1 MIILNSFNEKVKEK
15 IKQYSNQEYLDG
27 YIKEEFLTD
36 DGDADIFIYLESKD
50 ELFDSRTR
58 GKQKELNSEIYDFIE
73 EKSSMLD
80 NDTRINFH
88 INGIELTSKEQG
100 IVKHLVKEHYA
111 IELYKSQNEYLKIK
125 NKIFKLIILGLTSFL
140 LYIFFFFATDFDFF
154 IEVFGF
160 IFSFALWEGFD
171 AMIYSLSEIKEER
184 EAITQNLLMEIEFN
198 DINIKD

>member
-1 MIILNSFNEKVKEK
+1 MNNFNEKVKEK
-15 IKQYSNQEYLDG
+15 IKQYSNQEYLNG

-58 GKQKELNSEIYDFIE
+58 GKQKELNSDIYEFIE

-80 NDTRINFH
+80 NDTKINFH

-100 IVKHLVKEHYA
+100 LVKHLFKEHYA
-111 IELYKSQNEYLKIK
+111 IELYKSQNEYLKTK
-125 NKIFKLIILGLTSFL
+125 NKIFKLIVLGLTSFL

-198 DINIKD
+198 DVNIKD

>member
-1 MIILNSFNEKVKEK
+1 MNDFNEKVKEK

-27 YIKEEFLTD
+27 YIKEEFLTE

-58 GKQKELNSEIYDFIE
+58 GKQRELNSDIYEFIE

-80 NDTRINFH
+80 NDTKINFH

-100 IVKHLVKEHYA
+100 LVKHLFKERYA

-125 NKIFKLIILGLTSFL
+125 NKIFKLIVLGLTSFL

-198 DINIKD
+198 DVNIKD

>member
-1 MIILNSFNEKVKEK
+1 MNSFNEKVKEK

-73 EKSSMLD
+73 DKSSMLD

-184 EAITQNLLMEIEFN
+184 EAITQNLLMDIEFN

>member
-1 MIILNSFNEKVKEK
+1 MNSFNEKVKEK

-36 DGDADIFIYLESKD
+36 DGDADIFIYLDSKE

-58 GKQKELNSEIYDFIE
+58 GKQKELNSEIYDFIGD
-73 EKSSMLD
+73 KSSMLD

-184 EAITQNLLMEIEFN
+184 EAITQNLLMDIEFN

>member
-1 MIILNSFNEKVKEK
+1 MNSFNEKVKEK

-27 YIKEEFLTD
+27 YIKEEFLTA

-58 GKQKELNSEIYDFIE
+58 GKQKELNSDIYEFIE

-80 NDTRINFH
+80 NDTKINFH

-100 IVKHLVKEHYA
+100 LVKHLFKEHYA
-111 IELYKSQNEYLKIK
+111 IELYKSQNEYLKTK
-125 NKIFKLIILGLTSFL
+125 NKIFKLIVLGLTSFL

-198 DINIKD
+198 DVNIKD

>member
-1 MIILNSFNEKVKEK
+1 MARCITPK
-15 IKQYSNQEYLDG
+15 
-27 YIKEEFLTD
+27 
-36 DGDADIFIYLESKD
+36 
-50 ELFDSRTR
+50 RCC
-58 GKQKELNSEIYDFIE
+58 
-73 EKSSMLD
+73 SSVITKPKLLY
-80 NDTRINFH
+80 
-88 INGIELTSKEQG
+88 LTSSLIKACVP
-100 IVKHLVKEHYA
+100 IA
-111 IELYKSQNEYLKIK
+111 ISISPSSKP
-125 NKIFKLIILGLTSFL
+125 

>member
-1 MIILNSFNEKVKEK
+1 
-15 IKQYSNQEYLDG
+15 
-27 YIKEEFLTD
+27 
-36 DGDADIFIYLESKD
+36 
-50 ELFDSRTR
+50 
-58 GKQKELNSEIYDFIE
+58 
-73 EKSSMLD
+73 MLD
-80 NDTRINFH
+80 NDTKINFH

-100 IVKHLVKEHYA
+100 LVKHLFKEHYA

-125 NKIFKLIILGLTSFL
+125 NKIFKLIVLGLTSFL

-198 DINIKD
+198 DVNIKD

>member
-1 MIILNSFNEKVKEK
+1 MNDFNEKVKEK
-15 IKQYSNQEYLDG
+15 IKQYSNQEYLNG

-58 GKQKELNSEIYDFIE
+58 GKQKELNSDIYEFIE

-80 NDTRINFH
+80 NDTKINFH

-100 IVKHLVKEHYA
+100 LVKHLFKEHYA

-125 NKIFKLIILGLTSFL
+125 NKIFKLIVLGLTSFL

>member
-1 MIILNSFNEKVKEK
+1 MNSFNEKVKEK

-73 EKSSMLD
+73 DKSSMLD

-111 IELYKSQNEYLKIK
+111 IELYKSQNEYLKTK
-125 NKIFKLIILGLTSFL
+125 NKIFK
-140 LYIFFFFATDFDFF
+140 
-154 IEVFGF
+154 
-160 IFSFALWEGFD
+160 
-171 AMIYSLSEIKEER
+171 
-184 EAITQNLLMEIEFN
+184 
-198 DINIKD
+198 

>member
-1 MIILNSFNEKVKEK
+1 MNDFNEKVKEK
-15 IKQYSNQEYLDG
+15 IKQYSNQEYLNG
-27 YIKEEFLTD
+27 YIKEEFLTE

-58 GKQKELNSEIYDFIE
+58 GKQKELNSDIYDFIE
-73 EKSSMLD
+73 DKSSMLD

-125 NKIFKLIILGLTSFL
+125 NKIFKLIVLGLTSFL

>member
-1 MIILNSFNEKVKEK
+1 MNSFNEKVKEK

-36 DGDADIFIYLESKD
+36 DGDADIFIYLDSKD

-73 EKSSMLD
+73 DKSSMLD

-184 EAITQNLLMEIEFN
+184 EAITQNLLMDIEFN

>member
-1 MIILNSFNEKVKEK
+1 MNDFNEKVKEK

-58 GKQKELNSEIYDFIE
+58 GKQKELNSDIYEFIE

-80 NDTRINFH
+80 NDTKINFH

-100 IVKHLVKEHYA
+100 LVKHLFKEHYA

-125 NKIFKLIILGLTSFL
+125 NKIFKLIVLGLTSFL

>member
-1 MIILNSFNEKVKEK
+1 MNDFNEKVKEK
-15 IKQYSNQEYLDG
+15 IKQYSNQEYLNG

-58 GKQKELNSEIYDFIE
+58 GKQKELNSDIYEFIE

-80 NDTRINFH
+80 NDTKINFH

-100 IVKHLVKEHYA
+100 LVKHLFKEHYA
-111 IELYKSQNEYLKIK
+111 IELYKSQNEYLKTK
-125 NKIFKLIILGLTSFL
+125 NKIFKLIVLGLTSFL

-198 DINIKD
+198 DVNIKD

>member
-1 MIILNSFNEKVKEK
+1 MNDFNEKVKEK

-58 GKQKELNSEIYDFIE
+58 GKQKELNSDIYEFIE

-80 NDTRINFH
+80 NDTKINFH

-100 IVKHLVKEHYA
+100 LVKHLFKEHYA

-125 NKIFKLIILGLTSFL
+125 NKIFKLIVLGLTSFL

-198 DINIKD
+198 DVNIKD

>member
-1 MIILNSFNEKVKEK
+1 MNDFNEKVKEK

-58 GKQKELNSEIYDFIE
+58 GKQKELNSDIYEFIE

-80 NDTRINFH
+80 NDTKINFH

-100 IVKHLVKEHYA
+100 LVKHLFKEHYA
-111 IELYKSQNEYLKIK
+111 IELYKSQNEYLKTK
-125 NKIFKLIILGLTSFL
+125 NKIFKLIVLGLTSFL

-198 DINIKD
+198 DVNIKD

>member
-1 MIILNSFNEKVKEK
+1 MNSFNEKVKEK

-36 DGDADIFIYLESKD
+36 DGDADIFIYLDSKE

-73 EKSSMLD
+73 DKSSMLD

-184 EAITQNLLMEIEFN
+184 EAITQNLLMDIEFN

>member
-1 MIILNSFNEKVKEK
+1 MNDFNEKVKEK
-15 IKQYSNQEYLDG
+15 IKQYSNQEYLNG
-27 YIKEEFLTD
+27 YIKEEFLTE

-58 GKQKELNSEIYDFIE
+58 GKQKELNSDIYEFIE

-80 NDTRINFH
+80 NDTKINFH

-100 IVKHLVKEHYA
+100 LVKHLFKEHYA
-111 IELYKSQNEYLKIK
+111 IELYKSQNEYLKTK
-125 NKIFKLIILGLTSFL
+125 NKIFKLIVLGLTSFL

-198 DINIKD
+198 DVNIKD

>member
-1 MIILNSFNEKVKEK
+1 MNSFNEKVKEK

-58 GKQKELNSEIYDFIE
+58 GKQKELNSDIYDFIE
-73 EKSSMLD
+73 DKSSMLD

-184 EAITQNLLMEIEFN
+184 EAITQNLLMDIEFN

>member
-1 MIILNSFNEKVKEK
+1 MNDFNEKVKEK
-15 IKQYSNQEYLDG
+15 IKQYSNQEYLNG
-27 YIKEEFLTD
+27 YIKEEFLTE

-58 GKQKELNSEIYDFIE
+58 GKQKELNSDIYEFIE

-80 NDTRINFH
+80 NDTKINFH

-100 IVKHLVKEHYA
+100 LVKHLFKEHYA

-125 NKIFKLIILGLTSFL
+125 NKIFKLIVLGLTSFL

-198 DINIKD
+198 DVNIKD

>member
-1 MIILNSFNEKVKEK
+1 MNDFNEKVKEK

-58 GKQKELNSEIYDFIE
+58 GKQKELNSDIYEFIE

-140 LYIFFFFATDFDFF
+140 LYIFF
-154 IEVFGF
+154 
-160 IFSFALWEGFD
+160 L
-171 AMIYSLSEIKEER
+171 YS
-184 EAITQNLLMEIEFN
+184 TF
-198 DINIKD
+198 

>member
-1 MIILNSFNEKVKEK
+1 MNSFNEKVKEK

-58 GKQKELNSEIYDFIE
+58 GKQKELNSDIYEFIE

-80 NDTRINFH
+80 NDTKINFH

-100 IVKHLVKEHYA
+100 LVKHLFKEHYA

-125 NKIFKLIILGLTSFL
+125 NKIFKLIVLGLTSFL

>member
-1 MIILNSFNEKVKEK
+1 MNDFNEKVKEK

-58 GKQKELNSEIYDFIE
+58 GKQKELNSDIYEFIE

-80 NDTRINFH
+80 NDTKINFH

-100 IVKHLVKEHYA
+100 LVKHLFKEHYA
-111 IELYKSQNEYLKIK
+111 IELYKSQNEYLKTK
-125 NKIFKLIILGLTSFL
+125 NKIFKLILLGLTSFL

-198 DINIKD
+198 DVNIKD

>member
-1 MIILNSFNEKVKEK
+1 MNSINEKVKEK

-58 GKQKELNSEIYDFIE
+58 GKQKELNSDIYEFIE
-73 EKSSMLD
+73 DKSSMLD
-80 NDTRINFH
+80 NDTKINFH
-88 INGIELTSKEQG
+88 INGLELTSKEQG
-100 IVKHLVKEHYA
+100 LVKHLVKEHYA
-111 IELYKSQNEYLKIK
+111 IELYKSQNEYLKTK
-125 NKIFKLIILGLTSFL
+125 NKIFKLILLGLTSFL